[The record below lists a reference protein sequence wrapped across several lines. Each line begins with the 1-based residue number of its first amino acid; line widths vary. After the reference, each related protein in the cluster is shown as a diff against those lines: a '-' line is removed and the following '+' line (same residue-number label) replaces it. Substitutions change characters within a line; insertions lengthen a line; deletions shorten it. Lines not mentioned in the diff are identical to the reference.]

1 MDFYAVL
8 SLTRNASAGEIERA
22 YRRLARRYH
31 PGINPGDHAAA
42 EMFRQVEQAYR
53 ILADAA
59 QRQEYDRGVT
69 RAPDPPAEA
78 RVSFSGFDFSSPA
91 EGPQAAT
98 FSELFADVFQEAARE
113 LVTPT
118 RGASIDVTLTLSF
131 EDAVRGGRFPISVV
145 RHERCATCAGDGR
158 VTRPAAPCPVCRG
171 QGTRRWARGHMVFT
185 SACERCDGRGKV
197 SVEGCRACAGAGVQM
212 RSEVVTIVTPPGLE
226 DGARIAVP
234 GRGHSG
240 ARGGPAG
247 DLYVALQVAPH
258 PFFQRMGRDL
268 TVTLPVAVHEAAL
281 GARVDVPTLNGPVR
295 MRVPPAATSGQRV
308 RIAGQG
314 VPPAT
319 PEGEA
324 GDLVVELQIVLP
336 PVKDERSKELLKEFA
351 RLNDVDVRAH
361 MFEDA
366 GSRRKP

>member
-1 MDFYAVL
+1 
-8 SLTRNASAGEIERA
+8 
-22 YRRLARRYH
+22 
-31 PGINPGDHAAA
+31 
-42 EMFRQVEQAYR
+42 
-53 ILADAA
+53 
-59 QRQEYDRGVT
+59 
-69 RAPDPPAEA
+69 
-78 RVSFSGFDFSSPA
+78 
-91 EGPQAAT
+91 
-98 FSELFADVFQEAARE
+98 
-113 LVTPT
+113 
-118 RGASIDVTLTLSF
+118 
-131 EDAVRGGRFPISVV
+131 
-145 RHERCATCAGDGR
+145 
-158 VTRPAAPCPVCRG
+158 
-171 QGTRRWARGHMVFT
+171 MVFT